1 VSRQV
6 SGAFQAAA
14 NAEQTGEVVV
24 ILLTI
29 THADMEETVRISNDP
44 TQRLDLTSG
53 SESEGSE
60 GAGGQ
65 PVYGTISRGETYLYI
80 PFQLTLPQEQDQSPP
95 AARIVLENV
104 GQELIGLL
112 RSTSTPAQVLI
123 EILLASDLETV
134 EVTFPTLDLA
144 QADYDAGQA
153 TLDLVVDYL
162 ANEPY
167 PSGNFDPASFPGL
180 FG

>member
-1 VSRQV
+1 MSRAVSE
-6 SGAFQAAA
+6 AFQAAA
-14 NAEQTGEVVV
+14 NAEETGEVVV

-29 THADMEETVRISNDP
+29 THADLEAPIRLSNDP
-44 TQRLDLTSG
+44 TQRLDLLE
-53 SESEGSE
+53 SESEAS
-60 GAGGQ
+60 GQ
-65 PVYGTISRGETYLYI
+65 PVYGTISRGDSYLYL

-95 AARIVLENV
+95 SARVVIENV
-104 GQELIGLL
+104 GRDLVPLL
-112 RSTSTPAQVLI
+112 RSTSTPAQVTI

-167 PSGNFDPASFPGL
+167 PAGNFDPSGFPGL